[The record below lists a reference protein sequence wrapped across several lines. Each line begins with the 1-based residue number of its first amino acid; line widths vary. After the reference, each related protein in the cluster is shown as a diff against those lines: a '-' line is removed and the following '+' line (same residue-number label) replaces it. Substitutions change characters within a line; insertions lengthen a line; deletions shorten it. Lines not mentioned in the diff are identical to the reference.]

1 MSSVFSKLKQFKD
14 LREQGK
20 KLQSAIGNETS
31 TGQAAGGKVVII
43 VDGTLKIKGI
53 EIDNE
58 LLSPDKKNKLQ
69 DAIKDAHTDAQ
80 NKMQRIV
87 AAKMQEMGGFDMP
100 GMKSN

>member
-20 KLQSAIGNETS
+20 KLQGALGNETS

-43 VDGTLKIKGI
+43 VDGSLKMKAI

-87 AAKMQEMGGFDMP
+87 AAKMQEMGGFDLP
-100 GMKSN
+100 GMK